1 MGRAVI
7 VDRLRSPCGWR
18 GEGIDW
24 GREPG
29 RGVRLPERGCVCT
42 WVEPE
47 QVLDAGRGQR
57 LLQRGVGRNE
67 GRVGGADVEGE
78 LGRIACELLRECGDE
93 VLDVRPVVFRGGAD
107 GDW

>member
-7 VDRLRSPCGWR
+7 VDCLRSQRGCA
-18 GEGIDW
+18 GEGIDCE
-24 GREPG
+24 GEPG

-78 LGRIACELLRECGDE
+78 LGWIARELLRKCGDE
-93 VLDVRPVVFRGGAD
+93 VLDVRAVVFRGGAD
-107 GDW
+107 